1 MISKSNL
8 SGNNDSTQNQSFSQ
22 PTSKDLM
29 TEERLQFQ
37 SPDAKR
43 SPPPS
48 RNASPENTFRTDS
61 LLGASNVTEL
71 YIKAVEEI
79 GRLKQEVKML
89 KESN

>member
-37 SPDAKR
+37 SP
-43 SPPPS
+43 
-48 RNASPENTFRTDS
+48 ENTFRTDS

-79 GRLKQEVKML
+79 GRLK
-89 KESN
+89 